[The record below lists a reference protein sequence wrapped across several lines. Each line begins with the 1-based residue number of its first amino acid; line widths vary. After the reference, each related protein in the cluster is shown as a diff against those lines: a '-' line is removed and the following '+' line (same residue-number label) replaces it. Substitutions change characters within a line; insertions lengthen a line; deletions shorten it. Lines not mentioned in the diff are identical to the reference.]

1 MWERH
6 IALQLVDLRMEH
18 QGNRFM
24 GCDYNIE
31 LLNWELKSG
40 LGLGEHQVSG
50 DTHRSEK
57 SVGIAVLAYL
67 FVLRVC
73 YHEIIPGKPWSI
85 FQLQHALRR
94 RVMTNQVEHTVK
106 VTMAKTRKAA

>member
-1 MWERH
+1 MFAGH
-6 IALQLVDLRMEH
+6 ISLQLVDLRMEH
-18 QGNRFM
+18 QANRFM

-31 LLNWELKSG
+31 IMHWELKSG

-50 DTHRSEK
+50 DKDRSEK

-73 YHEIIPGKPWSI
+73 HHEIVPGKPWRYH
-85 FQLQHALRR
+85 LKNPGLKAHALAGC
-94 RVMTNQVEHTVK
+94 HAGGK
-106 VTMAKTRKAA
+106 LA